1 MLPLEWRC
9 TQVLF
14 KQIYYFVKVVD
25 CDSFTEAAEECF
37 ISQSAIS
44 QQVQALE
51 ADLGVELIVRENRK
65 FSLTPAGEYFY
76 RHSLLLLDEVDRLK
90 QETRHIARNTDNR
103 ISIGYCKSYGLQE
116 LQQAI
121 AVFSEKYPNI
131 DIQIINGDHEELYQ
145 YLKNGDVNLVIN
157 DQRRALSDE
166 YVNYHLCTA
175 YSYVEVAGR
184 SPLSN
189 FEAITIEELKRV
201 PCIIV
206 ASKEQQE
213 NEQEYYQNTLG
224 FAGNF
229 LFARNL
235 EEGRLLV
242 AGNKGFLPV
251 EGSNKVVQAGVTIK
265 RLQLFGGGNQIQ
277 RNYFAF
283 WKKDKDIESIREFAD
298 ILRAIFQKDEME

>member
-1 MLPLEWRC
+1 M
-9 TQVLF
+9 LF

-25 CDSFTEAAEECF
+25 CNSFTEAAEECF

-44 QQVQALE
+44 QQIQALE

-65 FSLTPAGEYFY
+65 FSLTPAGEHFY

-90 QETRHIARNTDNR
+90 QETHHIARNRDN
-103 ISIGYCKSYGLQE
+103 IVSIGYCKSYGLQE

-121 AVFSEKYPNI
+121 AVFSEKYSNI
-131 DIQIINGDHEELYQ
+131 DIQIINGNHEELYQ
-145 YLKNGDVNLVIN
+145 YLKNGYVSLVIN

-184 SPLSN
+184 STLSN
-189 FEAITIEELKRV
+189 FEAIAIEELKRV
-201 PCIIV
+201 PCILV

-213 NEQEYYQNTLG
+213 NEREYYKNTLG

-229 LFARNL
+229 LFVENL

-251 EGSNKVVQAGVTIK
+251 EGSNRLMQAGIAIK
-265 RLQLFGGGNQIQ
+265 RLPLFRSGNQIQ

-283 WKKDKDIESIREFAD
+283 WKKDKDLDLIREFAD
-298 ILRAIFQKDEME
+298 ILRTIFQRSKME

>member
-1 MLPLEWRC
+1 M
-9 TQVLF
+9 LF

-25 CDSFTEAAEECF
+25 YNSFTEAAEECF

-44 QQVQALE
+44 QQIQALE

-90 QETRHIARNTDNR
+90 QETYQIARNSDNK
-103 ISIGYCKSYGLQE
+103 IIIGYCKSYGYQE
-116 LQQAI
+116 LQQSI
-121 AVFSEKYPNI
+121 AVFSDKYSNI
-131 DIQIINGDHEELYQ
+131 DIEIINGNHEELYR
-145 YLKNGDVNLVIN
+145 YLKNGDVSLVIN

-166 YVNYHLCTA
+166 YVNYYLCTA

-201 PCIIV
+201 PCILV

-213 NEQEYYQNTLG
+213 NEREYYQNTLG

-229 LFARNL
+229 LFAEDL

-242 AGNKGFLPV
+242 AGNKGFLPI
-251 EGSNKVVQAGVTIK
+251 ESNNRIMQAGIAIK
-265 RLQLFGGGNQIQ
+265 RLPLIRNGHQIK

-283 WKKDKDIESIREFAD
+283 WEKDKDSEVIKEFAD
-298 ILRAIFQKDEME
+298 ILRTIFQRSR

>member
-1 MLPLEWRC
+1 MFYIAIC
-9 TQVLF
+9 H
-14 KQIYYFVKVVD
+14 
-25 CDSFTEAAEECF
+25 
-37 ISQSAIS
+37 ISTDIRT
-44 QQVQALE
+44 LE

-90 QETRHIARNTDNR
+90 QETNHIAKNRNNR

-121 AVFSEKYPNI
+121 AVFSEKYSNI
-131 DIQIINGDHEELYQ
+131 DIQIINGNHEELYQ
-145 YLKNGDVNLVIN
+145 YLKNGDVSLVIN

-166 YVNYHLCTA
+166 YFNYHLCTA
-175 YSYVEVAGR
+175 YSYVEIAGR

-189 FEAITIEELKRV
+189 FEAITIEELKRI
-201 PCIIV
+201 PCILV

-213 NEQEYYQNTLG
+213 NEREYYQNTLG

-229 LFARNL
+229 LFAEDL

-251 EGSNKVVQAGVTIK
+251 EGSSRLMQAGTAIK
-265 RLQLFGGGNQIQ
+265 RLALFRNGNQIQ

-283 WKKDKDIESIREFAD
+283 WKKDKDLDLIREFAD
-298 ILRAIFQKDEME
+298 ILRTIFQRNEME